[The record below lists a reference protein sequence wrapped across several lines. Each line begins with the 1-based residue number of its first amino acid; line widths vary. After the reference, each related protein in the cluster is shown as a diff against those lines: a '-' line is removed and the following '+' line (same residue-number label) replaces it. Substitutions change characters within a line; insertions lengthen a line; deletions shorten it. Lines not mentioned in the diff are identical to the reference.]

1 MVKLNPKV
9 TIIIPVY
16 NGCNYLNLAIDS
28 ALSQTYPNI
37 EIIVVNDGSSDHG
50 KTEAIAL
57 SYGDAIKYYK
67 KENGGV
73 SSALNFAISNM
84 TGDYFSWLSH
94 DDLYEPNKIE
104 EQVSYLQKSSKKNIV
119 IYSDFLVFSEN
130 PYRAKEYKI
139 TPPNPDCFR
148 YAITI
153 NSFLNGCS
161 LLIPKVAFDKVGL
174 FNTELK
180 HTQDYDM
187 WFRIAKKFR
196 FVHLDK
202 VLVKSRAHEN
212 QDSKKYSSD
221 ALAEVNFMIENFI
234 QKLTYENITHA
245 SNKDIFVS
253 LSFMSFKFARR
264 GLLSNS
270 SSIVKKLR
278 FEDIKSLPGFLEAS
292 FYLVATLLLFLVW
305 RCRALFRL

>member
-1 MVKLNPKV
+1 MKKFQPNVSIV
-9 TIIIPVY
+9 IPVF
-16 NGCNYLNLAIDS
+16 NGSDYLRFAIDS
-28 ALSQTYPNI
+28 ALNQTYPNV
-37 EIIVVNDGSSDHG
+37 EVIVVNDGSLDHG
-50 KTEAIAL
+50 KTDAIAK

-67 KENGGV
+67 KKNGGV
-73 SSALNFAISNM
+73 SSALNLAIFNM

-94 DDLYEPNKIE
+94 DDLYELNKIE
-104 EQVSYLQKSSKKNIV
+104 EQVSYLQKSREENIV

-130 PYRAKEYKI
+130 PYRTKEYKI
-139 TPPNPDCFR
+139 TPPNPDYFR

-153 NSFLNGCS
+153 DSFLNGCS
-161 LLIPKVAFDKVGL
+161 LLIPKVAFDEVGL
-174 FNTELK
+174 FNNQLK

-196 FVHLDK
+196 FVHINK

-221 ALAEVNFMIENFI
+221 ALAEVNFMIQNFI
-234 QKLTYENITHA
+234 QELAYEDITHA
-245 SNKDIFVS
+245 SKKDIFVS

-270 SSIVKKLR
+270 RALVKKLR

-292 FYLVATLLLFLVW
+292 FYLMATLLLFLVW
-305 RCRALFRL
+305 RCRSLFRF

>member
-1 MVKLNPKV
+1 MKTFHPKV
-9 TIIIPVY
+9 SIVIPVY
-16 NGCNYLNLAIDS
+16 NGADYLNFSIDS
-28 ALSQTYPNI
+28 ALNQTYPNI
-37 EIIVVNDGSSDHG
+37 EVIVVNDGSLDNG
-50 KTEAIAL
+50 KTDAIAL

-67 KENGGV
+67 KVNGGV
-73 SSALNFAISNM
+73 SSALNLAISNM

-94 DDLYEPNKIE
+94 DDLYELNKIQ
-104 EQVSYLQKSSKKNIV
+104 EQVSYLQKSREENIV
-119 IYSDFLVFSEN
+119 IYSDFLVFTEN
-130 PYRAKEYKI
+130 PYTAKEYRI
-139 TPPNPDCFR
+139 SPPNPDCFR

-161 LLIPKVAFDKVGL
+161 LLIPKVAFDEVGL

-187 WFRIAKKFR
+187 WFRIARKFR

-234 QKLTYENITHA
+234 KELTYEDITHA
-245 SNKDIFVS
+245 SKKDIFVS
-253 LSFMSFKFARR
+253 LSFMAFKFARR

-270 SSIVKKLR
+270 RAIVKKLR

-292 FYLVATLLLFLVW
+292 FYLMVTLLLFLVW
-305 RCRALFRL
+305 RCRALLRF

>member
-1 MVKLNPKV
+1 MKAQPKIS
-9 TIIIPVY
+9 IIIPVY
-16 NGCNYLNLAIDS
+16 NGADYLKFSIDS
-28 ALSQTYPNI
+28 ALNQTYQYI
-37 EIIVVNDGSSDHG
+37 EVIVVNDGSSDQG
-50 KTEAIAL
+50 KTESIAL
-57 SYGDAIKYYK
+57 SYRDKIRYYK
-67 KENGGV
+67 KNNGGV
-73 SSALNFAISNM
+73 SSALNFGIKHMN
-84 TGDYFSWLSH
+84 GDYFSWLSH
-94 DDLYEPNKIE
+94 DDLYAPDKIE
-104 EQVSYLQKSSKKNIV
+104 EQVLFIQKNNNKRFV
-119 IYSDFLVFSEN
+119 VYSNFLVFSEN
-130 PYRAKEYKI
+130 PYKSRIYKI
-139 TPPNPDCFR
+139 SPPEPKHFR

-153 NSFLNGCS
+153 DSFLNGCT
-161 LLIPKVAFDKVGL
+161 LLIPKSAFDEVGL

-196 FVHLDK
+196 FVHVDK
-202 VLVKSRAHEN
+202 VLVKSRSHEN

-234 QKLTYENITHA
+234 QELTYENITHA